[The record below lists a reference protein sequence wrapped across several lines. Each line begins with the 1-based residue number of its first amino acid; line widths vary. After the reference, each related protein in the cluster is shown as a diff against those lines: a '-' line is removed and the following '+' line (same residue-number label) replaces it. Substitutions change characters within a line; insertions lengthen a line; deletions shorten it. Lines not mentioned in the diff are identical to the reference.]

1 MSAVTEQTAPR
12 GRMPFYGWVIVA
24 AGFCAQMISSLSMQ
38 GLATYMTPLRDEF
51 GWSTGEM
58 ALGRSVQTADTLL
71 GPISGVLVDRF
82 GARMMMVAGTVV
94 YLIAFTIF
102 AFSSTLWEYYLAC
115 LLMGIANS
123 LLGLLIVSQLINAW
137 FISRRATAMG
147 YAVAGFAVSGFVL
160 LPLIVWT
167 QGQFGWRA
175 TALGTGIMI
184 VLIGL
189 PVMLMVRSM
198 PEQMGLRPFGAKPA
212 GEARDEKGGGL
223 SFAEALRSRNF
234 WILTLAMALASVH
247 QTALMVHFF
256 PYIEAIDSRVMAGT
270 IIALVNV
277 FNLVGRLAGGIIG
290 DMMPKGRFLALG
302 ALVTGAGLML
312 MSVSSGIVAAAI
324 FAVIFGFSWGSRTA
338 VSSALNGELFGR
350 KAFGKIAGL
359 SMTLVTISAIASPL
373 VVGALIDFG
382 VGYPII
388 FAGMMI
394 STLTSAW
401 LFSRL
406 PQH

>member
-1 MSAVTEQTAPR
+1 MSAVTEQAAPR
-12 GRMPFYGWVIVA
+12 GRLPFYGWVIVA

-38 GLATYMTPLRDEF
+38 GLATYMTPLRAEF

-71 GPISGVLVDRF
+71 GPVSGVLVDRF
-82 GARMMMVAGTVV
+82 GARMMMVAGTLV
-94 YLIAFTIF
+94 YLIAFAIF

-137 FISRRATAMG
+137 FTSRRATAMG

-184 VLIGL
+184 VLVGL

-198 PEQMGLRPFGAKPA
+198 PEQMGLRPFGAKPLDDA
-212 GEARDEKGGGL
+212 RGEIREGL
-223 SFAEALRSRNF
+223 SFSEAVRSRNF
-234 WILTLAMALASVH
+234 WVLTLAMSLASVH

-256 PYIEAIDSRVMAGT
+256 PYIEVIDSRLMAGT

-277 FNLVGRLAGGIIG
+277 FNLGGRLAGGIMG

-302 ALVTGAGLML
+302 AVATGTGLML
-312 MSVSSGIVAAAI
+312 MSVSSGIVAAAV

-338 VSSALNGELFGR
+338 VSSAFSGELFGR

-359 SMTLVTISAIASPL
+359 SMTLVTITAIASPL
-373 VVGALIDFG
+373 VVGYLIDIG
-382 VGYPII
+382 IAYPLI

-394 STLTSAW
+394 STLASAW
-401 LFSRL
+401 LFTRL
-406 PQH
+406 PQK

>member
-1 MSAVTEQTAPR
+1 MSAVTEQAAPR
-12 GRMPFYGWVIVA
+12 GRLPFYGWVIVA

-82 GARMMMVAGTVV
+82 GARLMMVAGTLV
-94 YLIAFTIF
+94 YLIAFSIF
-102 AFSSTLWEYYLAC
+102 AFSSTLVEYYLAC

-137 FISRRATAMG
+137 FTSRRATAMG

-175 TALGTGIMI
+175 TAMGTGIMI
-184 VLIGL
+184 ALIGL

-198 PEQMGLRPFGAKPA
+198 PEQMGLRPFGAKPM
-212 GEARDEKGGGL
+212 GDTHSEKSEGL
-223 SFAEALRSRNF
+223 SFSEAVRNRNF
-234 WILTLAMALASVH
+234 WILTLAMSLASVH

-256 PYIEAIDSRVMAGT
+256 PYIEVIDSRVMAGM

-277 FNLVGRLAGGIIG
+277 FNLAGRLVGGVMG

-302 ALVTGAGLML
+302 AVATGTGLML
-312 MSVSSGIVAAAI
+312 MSVSSGIIAAAV
-324 FAVIFGFSWGSRTA
+324 FAIIFGFSWGSRTA

-359 SMTLVTISAIASPL
+359 SMTLVTITAIASPL
-373 VVGALIDFG
+373 MVGALIDIG
-382 VGYPII
+382 VGYPLI

-394 STLTSAW
+394 STLASAW
-401 LFSRL
+401 LFTRL
-406 PQH
+406 PRR